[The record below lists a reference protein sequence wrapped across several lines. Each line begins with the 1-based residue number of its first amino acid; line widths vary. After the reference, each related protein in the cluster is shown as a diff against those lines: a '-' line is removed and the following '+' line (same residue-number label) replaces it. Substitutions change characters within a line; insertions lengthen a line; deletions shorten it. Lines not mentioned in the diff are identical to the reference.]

1 MGLGARQARPHDPLT
16 MNNTQREMPS
26 KGREDAT
33 DAVSEAN
40 GKVKWG
46 LGIGAFAVASYAI
59 LGSVCPLCLI
69 ASPALIGAGLLGRA
83 KARRNHDAGSEGSAN
98 VEPGGC
104 EADPR
109 TLAR

>member
-1 MGLGARQARPHDPLT
+1 
-16 MNNTQREMPS
+16 MNNSQREAPTI
-26 KGREDAT
+26 GCEDAAN
-33 DAVSEAN
+33 AVSDAN

-59 LGSVCPLCLI
+59 LGSVCPPCLI

-83 KARRNHDAGSEGSAN
+83 KARRTHDTGSEGSAN

-104 EADPR
+104 DADPPP
-109 TLAR
+109 LAR

>member
-1 MGLGARQARPHDPLT
+1 
-16 MNNTQREMPS
+16 MPS
-26 KGREDAT
+26 IEDDAN
-33 DAVSEAN
+33 AVSEAN

-83 KARRNHDAGSEGSAN
+83 KARRTQDGGSEAPAN
-98 VEPGGC
+98 LEAGGC